1 MYINWNE
8 YRPSTAY
15 KTVKNSSTS
24 TKKEYLKRWISLDTE
39 TSHNHDLEN
48 PIGWVY
54 QWAFKFGE
62 EVVYGRK
69 PSELVQVLRI
79 IKEYYQLDKTKRCV
93 VYVHNLSYDFSYLKD
108 FIIDAFGDFKILAI
122 AKHHIITFTVE
133 GFEFRCS
140 YKLSNKSLAKWS
152 SDLGCINR
160 KLEGFVD
167 YEKIHYQTEGLTAK
181 DWSYMFGDVEV
192 LDECIERQLA
202 LYGDTIATI
211 PLTSTG
217 YIRRDCRAE
226 FKKDNHNWR
235 RFQRTRLTETTYK
248 MLRAEFSGGVTH
260 GDRYRIGETIR
271 PKEGEW
277 IGHRDFRSHYP
288 SQQRTRG
295 FPMGNFVLYAVDTDI
310 ATVNEQLKEHCVLC
324 IVTIENCEIKDGNV
338 TFPYLQVSKCIEGR
352 VGEIRMVKDNGR
364 VLQLAGKVRLCC
376 NEHDLKWML
385 RLYNFQTFKID
396 KLYVSKRGYLPPF
409 MVDTIDKYFHGKTM
423 YKILEKNESDPEKKL
438 DYALSLMKAKNGL
451 NGIYG
456 CSATDCVRSSY
467 ILDQDADD
475 PRERW
480 KEEKPEDIGKALDKF
495 YNSRNNFMRYQW
507 GCWTT
512 SGARDEL
519 FTFIY
524 DVIGVE
530 RCLYCDTDSI
540 FYLANEDTEKR
551 IKAYNDELTANS
563 ERIGAFIEYEGKRVT
578 YNYFD
583 TEDNIASFRF
593 LHSKCYAYE
602 DMEGQLH
609 CTIAGVPARVIVG
622 LDKDEK
628 PIYYTREEELGSIE
642 NLVENKQF
650 TICGGTAVCY
660 VEHCVDNF
668 VNEIEVTEYASS
680 AILMKTTK
688 TLSSELEAHF
698 EPMVYGW

>member
-15 KTVKNSSTS
+15 KTVKNSST
-24 TKKEYLKRWISLDTE
+24 TAKKEYLKRWISLDTE

-54 QWAFKFGE
+54 QWAFKFGDD
-62 EVVYGRK
+62 VVYGRK
-69 PSELVQVLRI
+69 PSELVQVLRR
-79 IKEYYQLDKTKRCV
+79 IKEYYQLDKTKRCI

-160 KLEGFVD
+160 KREGFVD
-167 YEKIHYQTEGLTAK
+167 YDKIHYQTEELTEK
-181 DWSYMFGDVEV
+181 DWEYMFGDVEV

-271 PKEGEW
+271 PSEGEW

-295 FPMGNFVLYAVDTDI
+295 FPMGNFILYAVDTDI
-310 ATVNEQLKEHCVLC
+310 STVNEQLKEHCVLC
-324 IVTIENCEIKDGNV
+324 LVTIENCEIKDGNV

-352 VGEIRMVKDNGR
+352 VGDIRMVKDNGR

-376 NEHDLKWML
+376 NEHDLKWLL

-396 KLYVSKRGYLPPF
+396 KLYVSKRGYLPQF

-563 ERIGAFIEYEGKRVT
+563 ERIGAYIEYEGKRVT

-583 TEDNIASFRF
+583 AEDNIASFRF

-628 PIYYTREEELGSIE
+628 PIYYTREQELGSIE
-642 NLVENKQF
+642 NLVANKQF
-650 TICGGTAVCY
+650 TICGGSAVCY

-668 VNEIEVTEYASS
+668 VNEIEATEYASS
-680 AILMKTTK
+680 AILTKTTK